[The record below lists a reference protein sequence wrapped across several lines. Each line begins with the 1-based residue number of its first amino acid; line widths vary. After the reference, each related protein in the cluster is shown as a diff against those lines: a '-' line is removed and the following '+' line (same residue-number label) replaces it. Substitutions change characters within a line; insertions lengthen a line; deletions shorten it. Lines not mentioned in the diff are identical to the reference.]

1 MIRKCHKCDQ
11 LFGTLSVWRAHKG
24 KRGCKG
30 KKQLSEEGYWQGHG
44 GAWWATEDLHDSQLQ
59 VIDFKGGKLAGIGTL
74 IAGAGDAVS
83 RKFGT

>member
-30 KKQLSEEGYWQGHG
+30 KKQLSAEGYWQGHG
-44 GAWWATEDLHDSQLQ
+44 DAWWATEDLHDSQSQ

-74 IAGAGDAVS
+74 MAEVGGAVS
-83 RKFGT
+83 RNFGT